1 MLIQKYSFGSMTV
14 NGEKYKKDLKIIRG
28 RVVPSWFRASG
39 HKVAVSDITDI
50 LEAKPEVAVF
60 GRGKPGMMKVL
71 PETRQKLE
79 AEGIAVEE
87 MPSDRAVQ
95 RFNEL
100 FKQGREVAAGFHLT
114 C

>member
-1 MLIQKYSFGSMTV
+1 MV
-14 NGEKYKKDLKIIRG
+14 
-28 RVVPSWFRASG
+28 
-39 HKVAVSDITDI
+39 
-50 LEAKPEVAVF
+50 VF